1 MFVSWSDAQKPS
13 RLIPHPSAFPIS
25 VGIFRSLSLAG
36 ALHAGESPAAHAGE
50 RGGGEGG
57 RGGEG
62 GGRDTGA
69 SSRRSLVGASSP

>member
-36 ALHAGESPAAHAGE
+36 ALHAGEIPAAHAWDLGIGE
-50 RGGGEGG
+50 
-57 RGGEG
+57 
-62 GGRDTGA
+62 A
-69 SSRRSLVGASSP
+69 LRSAPGPAPTPPDNSLPLSVN